1 MMLPFTGF
9 NKLTLSIT
17 LTLKPLFSSL
27 KNIIK
32 GTELQTSL
40 DYPISEIFIDS
51 RNSINHKSS
60 LFFAISGP
68 RNDGHHFIES
78 LYQNGI
84 RNFVVEKDVNLT
96 RIPEA
101 NVFKTDNCILAL
113 QTFAGKKRQSF
124 KGKIIAITGSNGK
137 TITKEWLGQLMENF
151 FSVYKSP
158 RSYNSQVGVPLSL
171 WPLSEYQD
179 YGIIE
184 AGISKNNEMEKLQ
197 QIIKP
202 EIGIFT
208 NIGTAHDE
216 GFENLEQKANQ
227 KALLFTSCKTIIYC
241 KDYPEIANA
250 LHSLPDVAHKNLI
263 GWSFEDNTG
272 SYYVETE
279 KRRNGTAIRIPFADS
294 FHIFEVPFKDIAS
307 LENLVHCLFLLMN
320 EGLPAKLIQNSL
332 RELKSIAMRLE
343 VKQAINQTYI
353 VDDTYN
359 NDLVG
364 LDTALQFF
372 RQQKQFQN
380 KVILL
385 SDVLESG
392 LENAVLYK
400 SVANKIRQE
409 NPQLFIGVGSAI
421 SSQKELFP
429 ENSIFFEQTNDVLD
443 YLKEHPI
450 TESVVLLK
458 GARAYH
464 FEKIVQSLALKIHET
479 VLEVNLNAITHNL
492 NFYKSKIKPRVKIMA
507 VVKAFA
513 YGSGSHEIANWLQYQ
528 NVNYLAVAY
537 ADEGVTLRQHGIYL
551 PIMVMNPTVQS
562 FDLLVQ
568 YNLEPELYSIELFQ
582 EYANFIRGSASSS
595 KIHLKLDT
603 GMHRLGFEPSELTT
617 LIELLRANSFLKV
630 ASVFSHLAA
639 SDDAAHNGF
648 SAKQAFTFKK
658 MAEDIIVA
666 LNYSPLLHLLNSPG
680 ISRFPDFQFDMVRLG
695 IGLYGIDATQ
705 LHQEKLQAASELKTV
720 ISQIKQVKQ
729 GDTIGYSRKG
739 VAHNAMKIATI
750 AIGYADGYDRKFSNG
765 IGKVRINGQL
775 APIIGNICMDMCM
788 VDITA
793 IDCQAG
799 DEVIVFGKNPNLLEL
814 AEAINT
820 IPYEILT
827 NVSERVKR
835 VFYSE

>member
-1 MMLPFTGF
+1 M
-9 NKLTLSIT
+9 
-17 LTLKPLFSSL
+17 KPLFSSL
-27 KNIIK
+27 KNIIQ
-32 GTELQTSL
+32 GVELQTSI

-60 LFFAISGP
+60 LFFAIAGP
-68 RNDGHHFIES
+68 RNDGHQFIEN
-78 LYQNGI
+78 LYQNGV
-84 RNFVVEKDVNLT
+84 RNFVVEKDLNLT

-101 NVFKTDNCILAL
+101 NVFKTDNSILAL
-113 QTFAGKKRQSF
+113 QIFAGKKRQDF

-137 TITKEWLGQLMENF
+137 TITKEWLGQLLENF

-184 AGISKNNEMEKLQ
+184 AGISRKNEMEKLQ
-197 QIIKP
+197 HIIKP
-202 EIGIFT
+202 NIGIFT

-216 GFENLEQKANQ
+216 GFDNLEQKANQ
-227 KALLFTSCKTIIYC
+227 KALLFKSCKTIVYC

-250 LHSLPDVAHKNLI
+250 LHSLPDVTHKNLI

-279 KRRNGTAIRIPFADS
+279 NRKNGTAIRISYADS
-294 FHIFEVPFKDIAS
+294 FHIFEVPFIDFAS
-307 LENLVHCLFLLMN
+307 QENLVHCLFVLMH
-320 EGLPAKLIQNSL
+320 EGLPPKLIQNGL
-332 RELKSIAMRLE
+332 RELKPIAMRLE

-353 VDDTYN
+353 VDDSYN

-364 LDTALQFF
+364 LDTALHFF
-372 RQQKQFQN
+372 RQQKQFKN

-392 LENAVLYK
+392 LETTTLYK
-400 SVANKIRQE
+400 NVASKIE
-409 NPQLFIGVGSAI
+409 LEKPGLFIGVGPAL

-429 ENSIFFEQTNDVLD
+429 ENSLFFEQTNEVIE
-443 YLKEHPI
+443 YLKENPI
-450 TESVVLLK
+450 KESVILIK
-458 GARAYH
+458 GARTFH

-479 VLEVNLNAITHNL
+479 VLEINLNAITHNL
-492 NFYKSKIKPRVKIMA
+492 NFYKAKIKPRVKIMA

-513 YGSGSHEIANWLQYQ
+513 YGSGGHEIANWLQYQ

-568 YNLEPELYSIELFQ
+568 YNLEPEIYSIELFQ
-582 EYANFIRGSASSS
+582 EYANYIRGLNSSS

-603 GMHRLGFEPSELTT
+603 GMHRLGFESTDLST
-617 LIELLRANSFLKV
+617 LIQLLRENNFLKV
-630 ASVFSHLAA
+630 ASIFSHLAA

-648 SAKQAFTFKK
+648 SAKQAFNFKK

-695 IGLYGIDATQ
+695 VGLYGVDATQ
-705 LHQEKLQAASELKTV
+705 LHQDRLQPVSELKTV
-720 ISQIKQVKQ
+720 ISQIKHVKQ

-739 VAHNAMKIATI
+739 VAHHPMKIATI

-765 IGKVRINGQL
+765 VGMVSINGQL
-775 APIIGNICMDMCM
+775 APTIGNICMDMCM
-788 VDITA
+788 VDITD

-799 DEVIVFGKNPNLLEL
+799 DEVIVFGKNPHLLEL

>member
-1 MMLPFTGF
+1 M
-9 NKLTLSIT
+9 
-17 LTLKPLFSSL
+17 KPHFSSL
-27 KNIIK
+27 KTIIQ
-32 GTELQTSL
+32 GTELQTSV

-60 LFFAISGP
+60 LFFAIAGP
-68 RNDGHHFIES
+68 RNDGHQFIDA
-78 LYQNGI
+78 LYQNGV
-84 RNFVVEKDVNLT
+84 RNFVVEKELNLS
-96 RIPEA
+96 RIPDA

-113 QTFAGKKRQSF
+113 QTFAGKKRQNF

-137 TITKEWLGQLMENF
+137 TITKEWLGQLLENF

-184 AGISKNNEMEKLQ
+184 AGISKNNEMQKLE
-197 QIIKP
+197 QIIRP
-202 EIGIFT
+202 NIGIFT

-216 GFENLEQKANQ
+216 GFESLEQKANQ
-227 KALLFTSCKTIIYC
+227 KAQLFKSCKTIIYC

-250 LHSLPDVAHKNLI
+250 LHSLPNVAHKNLI

-272 SYYVETE
+272 SYFVETE
-279 KRRNGTAIRIPFADS
+279 SRNNGTAIRIPYADS
-294 FHIFEVPFKDIAS
+294 FHIFEVPFIDFAS
-307 LENLVHCLFLLMN
+307 QENLVHCLFLLMS
-320 EGLPAKLIQNSL
+320 EGLPAKLIQNGL
-332 RELKSIAMRLE
+332 RELKPVAMRLE
-343 VKQAINQTYI
+343 VKQAINQNYI
-353 VDDTYN
+353 VDDSYN

-372 RQQKQFQN
+372 RQQKQYNN

-392 LENAVLYK
+392 LKNAELYK
-400 SVANKIRQE
+400 NVASKIHQE
-409 NPQLFIGVGSAI
+409 NPELFIGVGSAI

-429 ENSIFFEQTNDVLD
+429 ENSLFFEHTDDVLE
-443 YLKEHPI
+443 YLREHALKE
-450 TESVVLLK
+450 SVILVK
-458 GARAYH
+458 GARSFH

-479 VLEVNLNAITHNL
+479 VLEINLNAITHNL
-492 NFYKSKIKPRVKIMA
+492 NFYKAKIKPRVKIMA
-507 VVKAFA
+507 VVKALA
-513 YGSGSHEIANWLQYQ
+513 YGSGGHEIANWLQYQ

-582 EYANFIRGSASSS
+582 EYANYIRGLSSSS

-603 GMHRLGFEPSELTT
+603 GMHRLGFEPSDLSK
-617 LIELLRANSFLKV
+617 LIELLRDNSFLKV
-630 ASVFSHLAA
+630 ASIFSHLAA

-648 SAKQAFTFKK
+648 SAKQAFNFKK

-666 LNYSPLLHLLNSPG
+666 LNYSPLLHLLNSTG

-695 IGLYGIDATQ
+695 IGLYGVDATQ
-705 LHQEKLQAASELKTV
+705 LHQEKLLAVSELKTV
-720 ISQIKQVKQ
+720 ISQIKHVKQ

-739 VAHNAMKIATI
+739 VAHNPMKIATI

-765 IGKVRINGQL
+765 VGKVNINGQL
-775 APIIGNICMDMCM
+775 APVVGNICMDMCM
-788 VDITA
+788 VDVTNIN
-793 IDCQAG
+793 CQAG
-799 DEVIVFGKNPNLLEL
+799 DEVIVFGKSPNLLEL
-814 AEAINT
+814 AQDINT

-835 VFYSE
+835 IFYTE